1 MKFNLFIASVLVS
14 QSLGFRM
21 LRRANDWKE
30 RGLSGMERLNQIRL
44 QREGKNDGQMP
55 IRNSLLPN
63 DIEISLIS
71 YHCSISFIWE
81 RRLVLSGIIL
91 LASYYKLI
99 CIATVTGAGS
109 MLMTNDEGS
118 LSW

>member
-55 IRNSLLPN
+55 LRNSLLPN
-63 DIEISLIS
+63 DID
-71 YHCSISFIWE
+71 HFSISFIWE
-81 RRLVLSGIIL
+81 RRLVLSGI
-91 LASYYKLI
+91 
-99 CIATVTGAGS
+99 V
-109 MLMTNDEGS
+109 
-118 LSW
+118 LSAYLYRYCDRGWIDVDDR